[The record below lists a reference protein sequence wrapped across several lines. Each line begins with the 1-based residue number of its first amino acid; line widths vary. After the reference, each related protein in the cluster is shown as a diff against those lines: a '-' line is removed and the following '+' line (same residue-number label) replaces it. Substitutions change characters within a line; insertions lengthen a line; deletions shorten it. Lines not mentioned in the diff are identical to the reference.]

1 MIDTLVH
8 NQMCKIKLAK
18 FLLKEDKYYCLKVFN
33 KTILKGVKEYRRK
46 KNGRGMEVYYPQ
58 IEKLY
63 NSEIRAMAVMS
74 KDLQHPNV
82 VHIHEIRSTLSKY
95 AVNIEHTFFIK

>member
-1 MIDTLVH
+1 MYNNAYTVLDTLVH

-46 KNGRGMEVYYPQ
+46 KTGRGMEVYYPQ

-82 VHIHEIRSTLSKY
+82 VHIHEIIDDDMEY
-95 AVNIEHTFFIK
+95 